1 MSDQTINK
9 PVEQKKPYAINDSY
23 QLEDAPFD
31 VEKSLIFKSLAGSH
45 SFGMANEESDIDIRG
60 IYVAPIEQVFNLDTE
75 IMVVKNKDGKGDA
88 VFYDLRKF
96 CRMASVSEVN
106 AIQMLYTPKESLL
119 EVDECG
125 QVLIDCREIF
135 LNKRIEYSFGGLA
148 FGNTLSCLAEE
159 KTNKSELRKKFGYN
173 TKMAMNSVRVIRLG
187 SDLLETGDMKMIRN
201 DNEELRSIRDG
212 KLSRDEFAII
222 DKTDQKREGRM
233 GSGIIGGIM
242 YDEFQRFNKA
252 LKNTQ
257 LPDGPDKERINRI
270 ILRITGRKLG
280 LNLEKDHQQSR

>member
-1 MSDQTINK
+1 MPDQIIRK
-9 PVEQKKPYAINDSY
+9 PIEQKKPYVTNESY
-23 QLEDAPFD
+23 QLEDTPFD
-31 VEKSLIFKSLAGSH
+31 VEKFLIFKSLAGSH
-45 SFGMANEESDIDIRG
+45 SFGMAHEESDLDIRG
-60 IYVAPIEQVFNLDTE
+60 IYVTPITQVFNLDTE

-119 EVDECG
+119 QVDEYG

-135 LNKRIEYSFGGLA
+135 LNKQIEYSFGGLA
-148 FGNTLSCLAEE
+148 FGNTVSCLAEE

-187 SDLLETGDMKMIRN
+187 SDLLETGNMNMIRSDN
-201 DNEELRSIRDG
+201 DELKSIRDG

-222 DKTDQKREGRM
+222 DKTDQVRGRM
-233 GSGIIGGIM
+233 GSGIVGGIM

-270 ILRITGRKLG
+270 ILRITGKKLG
-280 LNLEKDHQQSR
+280 LNLDKDHQQSR